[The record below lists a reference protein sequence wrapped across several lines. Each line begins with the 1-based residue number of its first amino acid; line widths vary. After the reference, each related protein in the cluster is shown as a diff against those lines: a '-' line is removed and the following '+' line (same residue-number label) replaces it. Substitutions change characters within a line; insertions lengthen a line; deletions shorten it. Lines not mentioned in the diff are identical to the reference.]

1 MLDPAKK
8 RANYEDLYTIPES
21 MIGEIIDG
29 ELVVTPRP
37 SPEHGHACSML
48 GGELTP
54 PYASGRGGGPGGWV
68 ILFETEV
75 MFPGRGEPLV
85 PDFAGWR
92 RERFKRAKEHNWI
105 DVVPDWVCE
114 VLSPGTAK
122 RDRFGKMDIY
132 RENPE
137 VKHVWLV
144 DPLNKTLEVYGR
156 AEAGGWVPVSVFA
169 EHDKVCAEPFPEAE
183 FPLGELWLE

>member
-1 MLDPAKK
+1 MLEPAKK
-8 RANYEDLYTIPES
+8 RANYEDLYTIPDS

-29 ELVVTPRP
+29 ELAVTPRP
-37 SPEHGHACSML
+37 SPEHGHACSKL

-54 PYASGRGGGPGGWV
+54 PYASGRRGGPGGWV

-105 DVVPDWVCE
+105 DVIPDWVCE
-114 VLSPGTAK
+114 ILSPSTAK
-122 RDRFGKMDIY
+122 RDRFTKMAIY
-132 RENPE
+132 GEHPE

-144 DPLNKTLEVYGR
+144 DPLNKTLEVFGR
-156 AEAGGWVPVSVFA
+156 RAAGAWITVGFYAEDERAR
-169 EHDKVCAEPFPEAE
+169 AEPFPEAE
-183 FPLGELWLE
+183 IALAELWLD